1 MSETQTRNLGELFR
15 EALKNNPTPKQKRE
29 GYIRRT
35 KNNKTGID
43 CVSIVKCPGCRQ
55 GFMYQFASSVTGE
68 RVIFKSVDILKLKD
82 KAIKLGYKWSIF
94 DETLARKT
102 AKKANISYGELI

>member
-15 EALKNNPTPKQKRE
+15 EALKNQPTQTQKKK
-29 GYIRRT
+29 GQIRRT
-35 KNNKTGID
+35 KNNKTGIE
-43 CVSIVKCPGCRQ
+43 CVSVIKCPGRKQ
-55 GFMYQFASSVTGE
+55 GFMYQFASSATGE
-68 RVIFKSVDILKLKD
+68 RVIFKSVDILKLKN
-82 KAIKLGYKWSIF
+82 KAIKLGYKWNIF